1 MVKVDLPQELEI
13 VKENR
18 SEHSTGDE
26 RDLKLDAQEKL
37 MELEDQRRRG
47 EKLNALAEKI
57 KNTPKKGES
66 NINKYAH

>member
-1 MVKVDLPQELEI
+1 LVKADLGQELEI

-26 RDLKLDAQEKL
+26 RDTGLDGEEKL
-37 MELEDQRRRG
+37 REVEEQRRRG

-57 KNTPKKGES
+57 KNTPKKGEAD
-66 NINKYAH
+66 INKYAH